1 MRAPTLLVRGVHSDV
16 TSQQS
21 VEEFLEV
28 VPHAEAVD
36 VSGTGHMVAGDD
48 NDAFTAAVAEFL
60 DRTINNSAD

>member
-1 MRAPTLLVRGVHSDV
+1 M

-36 VSGTGHMVAGDD
+36 VSGTGHMVAGDR
-48 NDAFTAAVAEFL
+48 NDVFSDAVIAFLAE
-60 DRTINNSAD
+60 S

>member
-1 MRAPTLLVRGVHSDV
+1 V

-60 DRTINNSAD
+60 DRTLHNSAD

>member
-1 MRAPTLLVRGVHSDV
+1 M

-48 NDAFTAAVAEFL
+48 NDAFTSAVAEFL
-60 DRTINNSAD
+60 DRALNNSSE